1 MEGGVVVRKHRGVCK
16 SMAAGVVSD
25 LHRGIRY
32 LFVLLDAEYLKVYV
46 FVNYYGRGMAMSEY
60 LFQQKDKS
68 KFYKLYQKTEE
79 DLKKAGLEWS
89 NLEEIGH
96 EYLQVKDNLLSTGKT
111 VVDLL
116 RVEKRIHSL
125 KMRVKNPDH
134 VIEKIIRKRLE
145 DPTKEYTVDNYR
157 SQITDLIGVRAIHL
171 YKNDWEKIDDFIKSK
186 LMLREKPIAFYRDGD
201 NQNYTETYLKRDCVM
216 KEHPYGYRSVHYNAK
231 MQLTREEDFVEIQ
244 VRTIFE
250 EGWSEIDHKTRY
262 PLDVDNPILV
272 PYLQNF
278 NLLAGLADNMAT
290 YIDYLMTNVVENDK
304 SNRKLIEAQEKTIV
318 ELKDQIESLKLDK
331 GEKDKL
337 TSYLTIFEK
346 NLNRL
351 EGKNIPALPLSM
363 MNKSFVTL
371 FCRDPSGK
379 YEIDPVEYTPK
390 KKKK

>member
-1 MEGGVVVRKHRGVCK
+1 M
-16 SMAAGVVSD
+16 
-25 LHRGIRY
+25 
-32 LFVLLDAEYLKVYV
+32 
-46 FVNYYGRGMAMSEY
+46 NEY
-60 LFQQKDKS
+60 LFQHKDKS
-68 KFYKLYQKTEE
+68 RFYKQYQKTEE
-79 DLKKAGLEWS
+79 DLKKAGLDWGD
-89 NLEEIGH
+89 LEEIGL
-96 EYLQVKDNLLSTGKT
+96 EYLKVKDNLLSTGKT

-145 DPTKEYTVDNYR
+145 DPAKDYTVENYR

-171 YKNDWEKIDDFIKSK
+171 YKNDWEKIDDFIKGKFILSD
-186 LMLREKPIAFYRDGD
+186 KPIAFYRDGD
-201 NQNYTETYLKRDCVM
+201 NKNYTETYLKRECVM
-216 KEHPYGYRSVHYNAK
+216 KEHPYGYRSVHYNVK
-231 MQLTREEDFVEIQ
+231 MQVTRDEDLVEIQ

-250 EGWSEIDHKTRY
+250 EGWSEIDHQTRY
-262 PLDVDNPILV
+262 PLDVNNPILV

-290 YIDYLMTNVVENDK
+290 YIDYLMNNVVENEK
-304 SNRKLIEAQEKTIV
+304 SNKKLIEAQEKTIV

-331 GEKDKL
+331 GDKDKL
-337 TSYLTIFEK
+337 TSYINIFEK

-351 EGKNIPALPLSM
+351 EGKNIPVIPSSVL
-363 MNKSFVTL
+363 NKSFITL

-379 YEIDPVEYTPK
+379 YEIDPLEFTTK